1 MMSGV
6 QELIDEHK
14 DEMPTALAK
23 KLLDA
28 CKAEADARPKLYRAT
43 VTNVT
48 AIVVMDDDY
57 PEPRLIE
64 RTQTLILELVD
75 AEQLRGMCRAGLLD
89 KGILDQ
95 EMLSECMSTGTT
107 VLNRGTTMQILHS
120 IEPYTP
126 KRARK
131 E

>member
-1 MMSGV
+1 M
-6 QELIDEHK
+6 
-14 DEMPTALAK
+14 T
-23 KLLDA
+23 
-28 CKAEADARPKLYRAT
+28 
-43 VTNVT
+43 
-48 AIVVMDDDY
+48 DDDY

-120 IEPYTP
+120 IEPYAP
-126 KRARK
+126 KRMR
-131 E
+131 EE